1 MFKGKFKSGSVVVN
15 IGKKIRRI
23 RKDKGLTL
31 KQLSEL
37 VECTPSLISQVE
49 RNKADPSI
57 SVLKKIA
64 RSLDVNIVD
73 FFMVNTNQEKVV
85 TKPEDRV
92 EIQLD
97 RWDARIQ
104 SMVRNVTNK
113 KMQPFYT
120 VIKPG
125 GGSHG
130 MYSHEG
136 EEFGYVLKGE
146 MEIILDDEV
155 HTVGTNESFYFSS
168 LIPHDWCNRRQKD
181 VVVIWVITPPTF

>member
-1 MFKGKFKSGSVVVN
+1 MD
-15 IGKKIRRI
+15 IGKKIRKLREG
-23 RKDKGLTL
+23 RGMTL
-31 KQLSEL
+31 KQLSDL

-57 SVLKKIA
+57 SMLKKIA
-64 RSLDVNIVD
+64 RSLNVNIVD
-73 FFMVNTNQEKVV
+73 FFMVNVDQEKVV
-85 TKPEDRV
+85 VKPEDRI
-92 EIQLD
+92 EIKLD

-104 SMVRNVTNK
+104 SMVKNVTNK

-146 MEIILDDEV
+146 MEIILDDKV
-155 HTVGTNESFYFSS
+155 HKVGTNESFYFSS
-168 LIPHDWCNRRQKD
+168 QIPHNWGNSGQED
-181 VVVIWVITPPTF
+181 VVVLWVITPPTF